1 MSKSKLVNVNMPA
14 YAGNFTYG
22 RDGRKIEAITIH
34 HMAGVLSAED
44 CGQIWQ
50 TVGREGSSHYGIGND
65 GRIGQYVDEKN
76 TAWCNSNWD
85 SNCKS
90 VTIETSNCSTGGN
103 WPVSDE
109 ALNSLIKLIA
119 DIAKR
124 NNLGTLV
131 KGKNLTWHSMFFDT
145 ACPGPYLI
153 SKLDYIVDE
162 ANKINNNQVHN
173 ESNKT
178 NHDNNVI
185 SNNDVNVNYCVKTQ
199 KHGWLPVVRNLE
211 DYAGYENSPIIG
223 LAMKVDRGSI
233 KYRVHTKKS
242 GWLPFITE
250 FDINNYET
258 GYAGDESEIDAVEV
272 YYFTPDDIRPFK
284 KAKYKVND
292 YPFQYDNETSNG
304 QDGYAG
310 EIGVTATKFQIVIE

>member
-1 MSKSKLVNVNMPA
+1 MSKSNLVDVHIPA
-14 YAGNFTYG
+14 YEGNFTYG
-22 RDGRKIEAITIH
+22 RDGQKIEAITIH
-34 HMAGVLSAED
+34 HMAGVLSAEA
-44 CGQIWQ
+44 CGQIWK
-50 TVGREGSSHYGIGND
+50 TIGREGSSHYGIGND
-65 GRIGQYVDEKN
+65 GRIGQYVDEEN

-90 VTIETSNCSTGGN
+90 VTIETSNCSTGGD

-109 ALNSLIKLIA
+109 ALNSLIRLVA

-131 KGKNLTWHSMFFDT
+131 KGKNLTWHSMYANT
-145 ACPGPYLI
+145 QCPGQYLL
-153 SKLDYIVDE
+153 SKMDYIIAE
-162 ANKINNNQVHN
+162 ANKINNNQV
-173 ESNKT
+173 
-178 NHDNNVI
+178 NNQSTKVN
-185 SNNDVNVNYCVKTQ
+185 SSNDVNIEYCVKTV
-199 KHGWLPVVRNLE
+199 KHGWLAVVRNLE
-211 DYAGYENSPIIG
+211 DYAGYENSPIIA

-272 YYFTPDDIRPFK
+272 YYYTPDDIRPFK

-292 YPFQYDNETSNG
+292 YDWQYDNETSNC

-310 EIGVTATKFQIVIE
+310 EFGITATKFQIVIE